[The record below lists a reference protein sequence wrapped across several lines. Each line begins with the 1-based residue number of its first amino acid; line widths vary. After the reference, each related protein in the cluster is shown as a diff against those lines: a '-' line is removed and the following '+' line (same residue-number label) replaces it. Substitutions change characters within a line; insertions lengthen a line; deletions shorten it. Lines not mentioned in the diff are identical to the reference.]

1 MKSTGNEDTSIP
13 PKSSSAEKDTA
24 SDATPKQ
31 SLLYKGHDTVIKT
44 TGIDNSDIA
53 FYFENNSDLNLSF
66 DIHSYAVNGIMAE
79 EDRFV
84 MSTDVVSGKKASNT
98 LSISK
103 SWLRENGISEIK
115 YVDILFWAYDNA
127 KSYKAF
133 ESKIVRISA
142 NVDKLQS
149 SYEGGDELYNK
160 NGIVVDLLRTGKTS
174 ATFAV
179 TNNTDSYF
187 DFDVDNVS
195 VNDWTYDTGISI
207 YDEQVLPACT
217 GIYTIEID
225 SDFKETNQIS
235 DINTVEF
242 CLNVRP
248 TGDYHNDYETEIITI
263 QK

>member
-1 MKSTGNEDTSIP
+1 MWQFLGGVGFLGVVVGLVLIVLGLIKNVDKKKKQRNFAILIISFLLIVSSANISANESSSHMKSTGNEDTSIP

-103 SWLRENGISEIK
+103 SWLRENGIS
-115 YVDILFWAYDNA
+115 
-127 KSYKAF
+127 
-133 ESKIVRISA
+133 
-142 NVDKLQS
+142 
-149 SYEGGDELYNK
+149 
-160 NGIVVDLLRTGKTS
+160 
-174 ATFAV
+174 
-179 TNNTDSYF
+179 
-187 DFDVDNVS
+187 
-195 VNDWTYDTGISI
+195 
-207 YDEQVLPACT
+207 
-217 GIYTIEID
+217 
-225 SDFKETNQIS
+225 
-235 DINTVEF
+235 
-242 CLNVRP
+242 
-248 TGDYHNDYETEIITI
+248 
-263 QK
+263 